1 MTENDVTGMQ
11 IYYYYVCK
19 RKLWYF
25 SNELTME
32 SENENV
38 KIGKII
44 DETTY
49 KNKKKHILI
58 NNTINID
65 YISEHRLLHEVKKS
79 KKVEE
84 AGIAQLKYYL
94 YYLKKRG
101 VKDLKGRID
110 FPLLK
115 QSIDVELTNT
125 DEMEI
130 EKVVKDIIRIV
141 SLDLPPKF
149 EKLRICKSCA
159 YYDLCCI

>member
-1 MTENDVTGMQ
+1 MAKNDVTGMQ
-11 IYYYYVCK
+11 VYYYYVCK

-44 DETTY
+44 DETSY
-49 KNKKKHILI
+49 KNKKKHIMI

-65 YISEHRLLHEVKKS
+65 YISEHKLLHEVKKS

-84 AGIAQLKYYL
+84 ASIAQIKYYL
-94 YYLKKRG
+94 YYLKNRG
-101 VKDLKGRID
+101 VEGLKGRID

-115 QSIDVELTNT
+115 QSVDVELSKD
-125 DEMEI
+125 DEKEI
-130 EKVVKDIIRIV
+130 EKVIEDINRIKE
-141 SLDLPPKF
+141 LDLPPEFIK
-149 EKLRICKSCA
+149 KRICKSCA

>member
-1 MTENDVTGMQ
+1 MKLPTKT
-11 IYYYYVCK
+11 K
-19 RKLWYF
+19 RNISL
-25 SNELTME
+25 LITQL
-32 SENENV
+32 
-38 KIGKII
+38 
-44 DETTY
+44 
-49 KNKKKHILI
+49 ILI
-58 NNTINID
+58 IFQNTD
-65 YISEHRLLHEVKKS
+65 YCMKLRKA

-115 QSIDVELTNT
+115 QSIDVELTDT

-130 EKVVKDIIRIV
+130 EKVVKDIVRIV

>member
-1 MTENDVTGMQ
+1 
-11 IYYYYVCK
+11 
-19 RKLWYF
+19 
-25 SNELTME
+25 ME

-115 QSIDVELTNT
+115 QSIDVELTDT

-130 EKVVKDIIRIV
+130 EKVVKDIVRIV

>member
-65 YISEHRLLHEVKKS
+65 YI
-79 KKVEE
+79 
-84 AGIAQLKYYL
+84 Q
-94 YYLKKRG
+94 
-101 VKDLKGRID
+101 
-110 FPLLK
+110 
-115 QSIDVELTNT
+115 NT
-125 DEMEI
+125 DYCM
-130 EKVVKDIIRIV
+130 
-141 SLDLPPKF
+141 
-149 EKLRICKSCA
+149 KLRKA
-159 YYDLCCI
+159 KK